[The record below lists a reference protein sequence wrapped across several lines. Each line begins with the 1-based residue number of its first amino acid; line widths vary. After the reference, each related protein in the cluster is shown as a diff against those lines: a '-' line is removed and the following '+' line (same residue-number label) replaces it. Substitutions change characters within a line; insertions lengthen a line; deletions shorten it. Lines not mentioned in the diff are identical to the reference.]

1 MMNNVIDKLVG
12 NTPVIQISD
21 RLYAKVETYNPSGS
35 IKDRLALFL
44 LTEAE
49 KRGELKPGD
58 TIVEATSGNTGI
70 AFSMLGAAKGYKVK
84 IVMPRNMSEERKQ
97 MIRLYGA
104 EIIEVDDSDFRGA
117 ITLRDEMVSKN
128 KAYWAPRQF
137 ENKDNIKCHYKTTA
151 REIGRWLSS
160 SGNKYRLSAFI
171 SGAGTGGTI
180 MGCGKYFKQ
189 QWPESKIVLVRPAED
204 AKNHGIQG
212 INDGED
218 FLCDMSKVDEVIE
231 IQTCEAIK
239 RAKRLAS
246 ESGLLVGI
254 SAGANI
260 LASERWIEAHDPV
273 YPIMTILCDR
283 GERYMTIY

>member
-1 MMNNVIDKLVG
+1 MSDTIDKLVG
-12 NTPVIQISD
+12 NTPVIQISEK
-21 RLYAKVETYNPSGS
+21 LYAKVETYNPSGS

-44 LTEAE
+44 LKEAE
-49 KRGELKPGD
+49 KRGELKQGA

-104 EIIEVDDSDFRGA
+104 EVIEVADSDFRGA
-117 ITLRDEMVSKN
+117 ITLRDEMVADNKN
-128 KAYWAPRQF
+128 YWAPKQF
-137 ENKDNIKCHYKTTA
+137 ENEDNIKCHFKTTA
-151 REIGRWLSS
+151 VEIENWLLSRK
-160 SGNKYRLSAFI
+160 NVHALSAFI

-180 MGCGKYFKQ
+180 MGCDKYFKGL
-189 QWPESKIVLVRPAED
+189 WSDFKTILVRPAED
-204 AKNHGIQG
+204 AKSHGIQG

-231 IQTCEAIK
+231 IKTHDAIARSK
-239 RAKRLAS
+239 KLAS
-246 ESGLLVGI
+246 EAGLLVGI
-254 SAGANI
+254 SAGANV
-260 LASERWIEAHDPV
+260 LASEKWIEANKPKH
-273 YPIMTILCDR
+273 PIMTVLCDR